1 MCFQTFED
9 DRREQSGLEWVECA
23 CSRWLHEECIEYD
36 LSVNSRGQELLCPF
50 VYRLSLLSNY
60 VKYKNIWKNIKSKLY
75 FKNVIAVVVVEM
87 VVHKGVESKKNM
99 KNMQSVLEENV
110 YMSVDN

>member
-60 VKYKNIWKNIKSKLY
+60 VKYKNIWKNIKFCYRLL
-75 FKNVIAVVVVEM
+75 
-87 VVHKGVESKKNM
+87 KKI
-99 KNMQSVLEENV
+99 L
-110 YMSVDN
+110 